1 MAEVVGVVMVPFEL
15 WERKY
20 AGRRSRGPQVVTWR
34 MLNGA
39 ELGGRVGR
47 AVVHVVHVRKAT
59 CKGYARL
66 AMPQLAF

>member
-1 MAEVVGVVMVPFEL
+1 VVPFQGAG
-15 WERKY
+15 RKY
-20 AGRRSRGPQVVTWR
+20 AGRRSHGPQIVTWR

-47 AVVHVVHVRKAT
+47 AVVHVMHVRDAT

-66 AMPQLAF
+66 AVPQLAF